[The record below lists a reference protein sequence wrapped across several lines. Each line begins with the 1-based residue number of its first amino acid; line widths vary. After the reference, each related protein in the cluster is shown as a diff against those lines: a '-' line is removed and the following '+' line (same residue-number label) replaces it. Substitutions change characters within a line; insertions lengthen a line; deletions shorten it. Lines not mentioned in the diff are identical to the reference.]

1 MTVTIS
7 EAIRKLVDREDLTEE
22 QAAAAMEDI
31 MSGRATPA
39 QIAGFLIAL
48 RMKGETVE
56 EIAGCARTMRRLAVT
71 IRPRRQPLIDIVGTG
86 GDGANTFN
94 ISTAAAI
101 VAAAAGAGVAKHG
114 NRAVSSRCGS
124 ADVLEALGV
133 GVDVEPAFV
142 QRCIEEAGIGF
153 MFAPRYHRAMKFA
166 AEPRRELAVRTVFNV
181 LGPLTNPAGV
191 QSYVL
196 GVYDPEL
203 VPKLAYVLHELGV
216 ERAYVVHG
224 APGMDEFSICG
235 ETLVASVEPAG
246 VRQFAMTPEDVGLRR
261 AALASIMG
269 GSVEDNAERIIT
281 VLTGAETG
289 PPRDAVALNAGAGL
303 VVAGLAKDLR
313 DGVAMAVDAIA
324 SGRAYD
330 TLETLR
336 RLSGG
341 RAA

>member
-133 GVDVEPAFV
+133 GVDLEPAFV
-142 QRCIEEAGIGF
+142 SGASRRPASASCSPPGI
-153 MFAPRYHRAMKFA
+153 
-166 AEPRRELAVRTVFNV
+166 
-181 LGPLTNPAGV
+181 
-191 QSYVL
+191 
-196 GVYDPEL
+196 
-203 VPKLAYVLHELGV
+203 
-216 ERAYVVHG
+216 
-224 APGMDEFSICG
+224 
-235 ETLVASVEPAG
+235 
-246 VRQFAMTPEDVGLRR
+246 
-261 AALASIMG
+261 
-269 GSVEDNAERIIT
+269 
-281 VLTGAETG
+281 TG
-289 PPRDAVALNAGAGL
+289 P
-303 VVAGLAKDLR
+303 
-313 DGVAMAVDAIA
+313 
-324 SGRAYD
+324 
-330 TLETLR
+330 
-336 RLSGG
+336 
-341 RAA
+341 